1 MRLMAR
7 TRERRRTSIGWTT
20 TRALLPALGAVLW
33 AIEQASGAVP
43 AAARTELNCQQVVLD
58 NSYIAYERD
67 VGDIDGDGRN
77 DVAFS
82 HSERAGY
89 TVAWYSSATPRGD
102 GSWSKHTVAVVDYRH
117 TLQAADFDLDGDVD
131 LLVGGMIQSQH
142 RGLMLMLN
150 SDEGTNWTAFVI
162 QTDGSYSAEIGDID
176 NDSDPDIV
184 GIRNW
189 NAAPTWIYRN
199 NVRSPDLYLWTYH
212 QVSAAHVR
220 TFGLCFPDVDRDGDR
235 LVEDQMHKAAA
246 APLRGAFESRGL
258 KCGIY
263 TLQAG
268 TIAPSQAP
276 QTTQRQIILTPNPW
290 EE

>member
-1 MRLMAR
+1 MFVYDPATNTVEERGEIVPGLGGEVRPPATGPDGR
-7 TRERRRTSIGWTT
+7 VNGTGTRYNKVGLYIYDPKLGKVVKDFGAVGPSHPNGAWSRYVMGVDDTHAYIASGM
-20 TRALLPALGAVLW
+20 LPAWYLV
-33 AIEQASGAVP
+33 AIHLASGQ
-43 AAARTELNCQQVVLD
+43 EKVLL
-58 NSYIAYERD
+58 E
-67 VGDIDGDGRN
+67 
-77 DVAFS
+77 
-82 HSERAGY
+82 
-89 TVAWYSSATPRGD
+89 SATER
-102 GSWSKHTVAVVDYRH
+102 V
-117 TLQAADFDLDGDVD
+117 
-131 LLVGGMIQSQH
+131 M
-142 RGLMLMLN
+142 
-150 SDEGTNWTAFVI
+150 
-162 QTDGSYSAEIGDID
+162 DIIE
-176 NDSDPDIV
+176 SFP
-184 GIRNW
+184 G
-189 NAAPTWIYRN
+189 AYAH
-199 NVRSPDLYLWTYH
+199 LWTYH